1 MSMNETV
8 YLFALSVPDLLE
20 ALVADQDRVA
30 AATRPQEPVS
40 LGRASHGDDRPS

>member
-20 ALVADQDRVA
+20 ALVAVQDRFA
-30 AATRPQEPVS
+30 RDTRPQEPVS
-40 LGRASHGDDRPS
+40 LGRALRAEDRPS